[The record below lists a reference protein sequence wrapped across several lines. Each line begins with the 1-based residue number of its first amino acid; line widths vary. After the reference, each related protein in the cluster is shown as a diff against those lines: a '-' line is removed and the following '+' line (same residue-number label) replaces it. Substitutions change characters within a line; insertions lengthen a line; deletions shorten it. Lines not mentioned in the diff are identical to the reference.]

1 MGTTNVKPSYQ
12 AGKINKPVFS
22 ASTVDHPP
30 VSSCVPVHDFPMT
43 NRLPARQ
50 KWLLSLQLLLLYLP
64 VALYINVPVA
74 ARAGVPLI
82 YFVPLL
88 VIFTV
93 LAFFVYF
100 VWISAID
107 LIQQRLTERFG
118 EDFLLEFNLL
128 ALVLTILISIGLAA
142 LYIVTFR
149 EITQS
154 ISALYIYFFPEVR
167 PHNLAPAITPEAL
180 VFAQRVG
187 YGFAVV
193 IMLTAFYITNN
204 TRSYQQL
211 KDVQLRAE
219 RLEKGAMVSQFE
231 ALKNQISPHFLF
243 NSLSI
248 LTSLV
253 YEDPKLSETF
263 IKQLSKAYRYI
274 LEQRDQ
280 DLVSLA
286 TELDFIKAY
295 TFLLKIRFENK
306 FDVTIDVPQDIQ
318 KQYRIAPLSL
328 QMLVENAVKHNR
340 MSLKEP
346 LLVGMYT
353 DADFLV
359 VENPLQA
366 RDQPEFSTGI
376 GLKNIADRYS
386 LLTDRAVEFSDLA
399 GSFIVKIPLLPNER
413 VKE

>member
-1 MGTTNVKPSYQ
+1 
-12 AGKINKPVFS
+12 
-22 ASTVDHPP
+22 
-30 VSSCVPVHDFPMT
+30 MT

-50 KWLLSLQLLLLYLP
+50 KWLLSLQLLLLYMP

-74 ARAGVPLI
+74 ARTGKDFV
-82 YFVPLL
+82 YFLPLL
-88 VIFTV
+88 IVFIV

-107 LIQQRLTERFG
+107 LIQQRLTEWFG
-118 EDFLLEFNLL
+118 DDFLLEFNLL
-128 ALVLTILISIGLAA
+128 ALVLTILVSIGLSA

-149 EITQS
+149 EITQG
-154 ISALYIYFFPEVR
+154 IAILYLRIWPEIR
-167 PHNLAPAITPEAL
+167 PENLAPAISPEAL
-180 VFAQRVG
+180 IFAQRVG
-187 YGFAVV
+187 YAFAVV

-204 TRSYQQL
+204 ARSYQQL

-219 RLEKGAMVSQFE
+219 RLEKGAVVSQFE

-253 YEDPKLSETF
+253 HEDPNLSETF

-280 DLVSLA
+280 ELVPLA
-286 TELDFIKAY
+286 IELDFIKAY
-295 TFLLKIRFENK
+295 TFLLKIRFEKK

-318 KQYRIAPLSL
+318 TQCRIAPLSL
-328 QMLVENAVKHNR
+328 QMLVENTVKHNR
-340 MSLKEP
+340 MSLREP
-346 LLVGMYT
+346 LLVRIYT
-353 DADFLV
+353 NNGFLI
-359 VENPLQA
+359 VENPMQA

-376 GLKNIADRYS
+376 GLKNITDRYS
-386 LLTDRAVEFSDLA
+386 LLTDQAVEFGERA
-399 GSFIVKIPLLPNER
+399 GSFIVKIPLLMSER
-413 VKE
+413 TKE

>member
-1 MGTTNVKPSYQ
+1 
-12 AGKINKPVFS
+12 
-22 ASTVDHPP
+22 
-30 VSSCVPVHDFPMT
+30 MT

-74 ARAGVPLI
+74 ARTGMNFI
-82 YFVPLL
+82 YFLPLL
-88 VIFTV
+88 VIFMV
-93 LAFFVYF
+93 MAFLVYF

-118 EDFLLEFNLL
+118 DDFLLEFNLL
-128 ALVLTILISIGLAA
+128 ALILTILISVGLAA

-149 EITQS
+149 EVTQG
-154 ISALYIYFFPEVR
+154 IAMLYIRLWPDIRPE
-167 PHNLAPAITPEAL
+167 NLAPAISPEAL
-180 VFAQRVG
+180 IFAHRVG
-187 YGFAVV
+187 YAFAVV
-193 IMLTAFYITNN
+193 VMLTAFYITNSA
-204 TRSYQQL
+204 RSYQQL

-219 RLEKGAMVSQFE
+219 QLEKGAVVSQFE

-280 DLVSLA
+280 DLVPLA
-286 TELDFIKAY
+286 IELDFIQAY

-306 FDVTIDVPQDIQ
+306 FDVTIDVPQAIRD
-318 KQYRIAPLSL
+318 QYRIAPLSL

-340 MSLKEP
+340 MSLREP
-346 LLVGMYT
+346 LLVRMYT
-353 DADFLV
+353 EDGFLM

-376 GLKNIADRYS
+376 GLKNITDRYS
-386 LLTDRAVEFSDLA
+386 LLTDQPVEFGERE
-399 GSFIVKIPLLPNER
+399 GSFIVKIPLLMSER
-413 VKE
+413 MKE